1 MAHSLEVRVPFL
13 DHHFV
18 ELCARIPT
26 NLKVRRLTTKHLLRE
41 AARGIVPERA
51 IEKRKVGFFSHAID
65 GWFRAQTKGLV
76 SDYLLGPNPRYSEML
91 DRRGVEQLVSLHGE
105 GDTPENGRLL
115 LAILMLEI
123 WLATYL
129 PRATPSGNEHP
140 TVERIVL
147 A

>member
-1 MAHSLEVRVPFL
+1 
-13 DHHFV
+13 
-18 ELCARIPT
+18 
-26 NLKVRRLTTKHLLRE
+26 
-41 AARGIVPERA
+41 VPERA

-129 PRATPSGNEHP
+129 PRATPTGSEHP